1 MSAPLTQADLD
12 RLPSVLGTMLA
23 PHAYGDP
30 CAWGDAL
37 CRELAALLPDAM
49 VGLLRAT
56 PQGPYTHTPL
66 PLDDQ
71 VLYVRH
77 YARLDVASARQATGR
92 LEIAHRW
99 SLTSPD
105 EVRGTAFHEEWLR
118 PRRLADAFWLN
129 TYDAAGARHRVFL
142 NFTEV
147 QDGVA
152 RDRVLTL
159 LRLLAPAF
167 QAGTS
172 ALDRL
177 GADAEALHRT
187 LDALGHTMQLS
198 DPAGRCLHRTA
209 ALQALLGDD
218 PERTRV
224 ESAMSAAACDVG
236 ALGARRAAAGPA
248 TRLVDT
254 ARARYTV
261 RATLAPETLA
271 GRMAVVLDVA
281 CVPRGAPAAA
291 AAALPDDAALRARFG
306 LTGREATVA
315 RLLAERL
322 SDAEIG
328 ARLGTSPHTART
340 HVERVRAKVG
350 VARRSEVAARLHE
363 P

>member
-1 MSAPLTQADLD
+1 MSAPLTQADLG
-12 RLPSVLGTMLA
+12 RLPSVIGTMLT
-23 PHAYGDP
+23 PHAYGDA

-49 VGLLRAT
+49 IGLLRAT
-56 PQGPYTHTPL
+56 PEGPYTHTPL

-77 YARLDVASARQATGR
+77 YARLDVASARQAAGR

-142 NFTEV
+142 NFAEV

-152 RDRVLTL
+152 RDRVLAL

-177 GADAEALHRT
+177 GADLDALHRT
-187 LDALGHTMQLS
+187 LDALGHAVQLS
-198 DPAGRCLHRTA
+198 DAAGRCVHRTA
-209 ALQALLGDD
+209 ALRALLAHE
-218 PERTRV
+218 PERARV
-224 ESAMSAAACDVG
+224 ETALSAAALDVG
-236 ALGARRAAAGPA
+236 ALALRRPTDGPA
-248 TRLVDT
+248 SRVVDT
-254 ARARYTV
+254 ARARYTL
-261 RATLAPETLA
+261 RGTLAPEGLT
-271 GRMAVVLDVA
+271 GRPVIVLDVA
-281 CVPRGAPAAA
+281 CAPRGAAA
-291 AAALPDDAALRARFG
+291 AATLPEDAVLRARFG
-306 LTGREATVA
+306 LTAREVTVA

-328 ARLGTSPHTART
+328 VRLGTSPHTART
-340 HVERVRAKVG
+340 HVERVRTKVG
-350 VARRSEVAARLHE
+350 VARRSEVAARLRA

>member
-1 MSAPLTQADLD
+1 MSAPLTQADLG
-12 RLPSVLGTMLA
+12 RLPSVIGTMLT
-23 PHAYGDP
+23 PHDYGDAR
-30 CAWGDAL
+30 AWGDAL

-77 YARLDVASARQATGR
+77 YAGLDVASARQAAGR

-99 SLTSPD
+99 SLTSQD

-142 NFTEV
+142 NFAEV

-152 RDRVLTL
+152 RDRVLAL

-177 GADAEALHRT
+177 GADVEALHRT
-187 LDALGHTMQLS
+187 LDALGHPVQLS
-198 DPAGRCLHRTA
+198 DAEGRCTHRTA
-209 ALQALLGDD
+209 ALRALLADD
-218 PERTRV
+218 PERARV
-224 ESAMSAAACDVG
+224 ETALSAAALDVG
-236 ALGARRAAAGPA
+236 ALARRRAMDGPS
-248 TRLVDT
+248 TRVVDT
-254 ARARYTV
+254 ARARYTL
-261 RATLAPETLA
+261 RGTLAPEALT
-271 GRMAVVLDVA
+271 GRAAIVLDVA
-281 CVPRGAPAAA
+281 CAPRVAAA
-291 AAALPDDAALRARFG
+291 ATLLDDTLLRARFG
-306 LTGREATVA
+306 LTAREVTVA

-328 ARLGTSPHTART
+328 VRLGTSPHTART
-340 HVERVRAKVG
+340 HVERVRTKVG
-350 VARRSEVAARLHE
+350 VARRSEVAARLRA